1 MSIPNY
7 QSVVADL
14 ARQYPAEWHAA
25 HRGGPDTEAFIR
37 RLAWVLHQQDRRV
50 GLNGKRGNPNDLSD
64 DCVCYDGVSEK
75 GDVDPTRGNVPV
87 TVIDVIGSAPRPGT
101 SDPNG
106 TPAWNAVGPATP
118 RPHAA
123 WVQPQPVGGEVPTPE
138 PTPQPQ
144 PQPQPAPVCRY
155 QPPDLSALDALDDTQ
170 RETLL
175 AVQALQHEVAALR
188 LEVQDA
194 RAALRNGLAVNGTIA
209 GKASGGWTG
218 DKAIAA
224 VLSGVAAG

>member
-14 ARQYPAEWHAA
+14 ARQYPAEWQAA
-25 HRGGPDTEAFIR
+25 HRGGPQTEAFIR
-37 RLAWVLHQQDRRV
+37 RLAWVLHQRDPRF
-50 GLNGKRGNPNDLSD
+50 GLNGKRGNYDDISD
-64 DCVCYDGVSEK
+64 DVVNYIGE
-75 GDVDPTRGNVPV
+75 GPGHDPRTGQPV
-87 TVIDVIGSAPRPGT
+87 TVIDVIVAAGG
-101 SDPNG
+101 PNPQ
-106 TPAWNAVGPATP
+106 PAWNSINQPGPGG
-118 RPHAA
+118 
-123 WVQPQPVGGEVPTPE
+123 WVQPSPVGGDVPTPQP

-144 PQPQPAPVCRY
+144 PTPACRY